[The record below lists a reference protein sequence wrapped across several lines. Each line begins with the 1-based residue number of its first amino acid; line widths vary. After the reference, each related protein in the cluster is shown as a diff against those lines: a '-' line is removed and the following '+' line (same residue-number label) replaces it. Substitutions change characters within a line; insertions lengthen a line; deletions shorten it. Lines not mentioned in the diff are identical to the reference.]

1 MERSIVK
8 YFSFHA
14 PLVAGLLLA
23 IVSLMPRTA
32 PAGTGIVLVD
42 IPKVFENHQ
51 RFKDRMAEIKQDVQK
66 FDTYLRGERQKLAAR
81 EQERE
86 KQPAGSAA
94 RKQIEAQ
101 LTQAAADL
109 EVRRQLEVKNVR
121 EREARVYLEAYQEV
135 VQHVSVLSARYGASL
150 VMRYS
155 SKPIDGNRRDSIM
168 VGVNRPV
175 VYQDRLDITQQVID
189 RLNRGLAPKNI
200 GQGFVPPRR

>member
-1 MERSIVK
+1 MKCFSYQATIVACVVVAVLSIC
-8 YFSFHA
+8 
-14 PLVAGLLLA
+14 AGPA
-23 IVSLMPRTA
+23 A
-32 PAGTGIVLVD
+32 AGTGIVLVD

-51 RFKDRMAEIKQDVQK
+51 RFKDRMGEIKQDVQR

-81 EQERE
+81 QEERD

-101 LTQAAADL
+101 MTQAAANL

-121 EREARVYLEAYQEV
+121 EREAHVYLEAYQEV
-135 VQHVSVLSARYGASL
+135 VQHVSELAQRYGASL

-155 SKPIDGNRRDSIM
+155 SKPIDANRRDSVL

-175 VYQDRLDITQQVID
+175 VFQDRLDITQQVID
-189 RLNRGLAPKNI
+189 RLNRGLAPKTI